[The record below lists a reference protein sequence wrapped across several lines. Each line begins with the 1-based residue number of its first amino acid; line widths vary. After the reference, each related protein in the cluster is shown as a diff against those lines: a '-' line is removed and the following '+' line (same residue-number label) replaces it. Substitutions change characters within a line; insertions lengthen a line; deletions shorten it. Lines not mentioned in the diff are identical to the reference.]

1 MIFAWCVIAIN
12 LQAVKKAAVYRILFV
27 CGARYIEQTS
37 RCLHYRLPEHKRNVK
52 DKAMQSE
59 VVRHLNACSR
69 VVVSNVGHPG
79 SLKKKE
85 QQAIT

>member
-1 MIFAWCVIAIN
+1 
-12 LQAVKKAAVYRILFV
+12 
-27 CGARYIEQTS
+27 
-37 RCLHYRLPEHKRNVK
+37 
-52 DKAMQSE
+52 MQSE